1 MDTLRPD
8 TLRPFASYHVACR
21 QPLPRFPHIS
31 RLPVVSFH
39 DCISQ
44 SDRYPF
50 RPAGTKNPLA
60 PSSIRKY
67 GSPGARGQT
76 KERSRPHG
84 WLLSPLLLSTGWY
97 IDCRRHDTLTMVH
110 TATTV
115 LGNVCPQDDCA
126 HSRPSRHPDSRRKDT
141 P

>member
-1 MDTLRPD
+1 MDTLRPS
-8 TLRPFASYHVACR
+8 ASCHVACR
-21 QPLPRFPHIS
+21 QPLSLFPHIS

-39 DCISQ
+39 DCISL

-67 GSPGARGQT
+67 GSPAQGDRRKRGAVRMDG
-76 KERSRPHG
+76 S
-84 WLLSPLLLSTGWY
+84 SPLLLSTGWY
-97 IDCRRHDTLTMVH
+97 IDCRRHDTLTMAH